1 MTQPPSG
8 DQPALPPAHPDPADP
23 TGAPSVP
30 DQPAPA
36 AQSGPLALPAQPDR
50 SALPAQPA
58 EPTFPASPAG
68 STAAPGTSD
77 PSAIPP
83 PPPGYPPY
91 QGTAEPKKK
100 RGLLIAAIA
109 LVVIMVLCVGGGV
122 VAFLTL
128 RNAETGQGAKEPT
141 VAVDEFLTA
150 VYKDR
155 DATKAAGR
163 VCAASRDDEKIAAKI
178 AEVQKYTA
186 EYQTPRFR
194 WTSPKVD
201 NQTGDRATVSTR
213 LTMTTA
219 DEKVADQDLRF
230 TVVQKSGWWVCEVA

>member
-8 DQPALPPAHPDPADP
+8 DQAGPPALPPAHRDRAGPA
-23 TGAPSVP
+23 VP

-36 AQSGPLALPAQPDR
+36 AQPGPLALPAPPEGPGG
-50 SALPAQPA
+50 SA
-58 EPTFPASPAG
+58 PASGAQ
-68 STAAPGTSD
+68 D
-77 PSAIPP
+77 PSAIPS

-91 QGTAEPKKK
+91 QGAAEPKKK

-128 RNAETGQGAKEPT
+128 RNAETGEGAKEPA

-155 DATKAAGR
+155 DATKAASR
-163 VCAASRDDEKIAAKI
+163 VCAAARDDEKIAAKV
-178 AEVQKYTA
+178 AEVQKYAA
-186 EYQTPRFR
+186 EYKNPRFR

-201 NQTGDRATVSTR
+201 NQTGARATVSTR
-213 LTMTTA
+213 VTMTTS